1 MSEEHICD
9 KELNQFK
16 IEVQLLKKKSKDL
29 KESYMQ
35 ALIENAKRDLTIRE
49 LDQQIVQHKYQLFGG
64 KLSATCLEKIK
75 SIDCAE
81 KEDTNFVHLI
91 LKDIYGESLH
101 HKTLTGQTASGKN
114 DSEIS
119 LRVKMLL
126 KDIFNHRVCHLSI
139 EVRDARVT
147 KLNKLEMQSTRKK
160 NDKIKYK
167 SMQIMHVAKDYDLPS
182 RCYSYFSY

>member
-1 MSEEHICD
+1 MQNRGTTFE
-9 KELNQFK
+9 
-16 IEVQLLKKKSKDL
+16 KKSKDL

-139 EVRDARVT
+139 EVRDARIT
-147 KLNKLEMQSTRKK
+147 KLNKCIRNAIDKEKK
-160 NDKIKYK
+160 RHIQVQEHANN
-167 SMQIMHVAKDYDLPS
+167 A
-182 RCYSYFSY
+182 CG